1 MAYNEKQKEYTMN
14 YMKEKLDEIKFRVPK
29 GQKAIIR
36 EHAESM
42 GDKLTP
48 FIIRAINETMERDK
62 ALLNNQSIGTLK
74 TEPTKQPIV
83 MDDTKQEES
92 PNKQYKQLT
101 DSELSQIDLHRL
113 VNDPLYQVDMASIYG
128 MNALAELLEKA
139 REQSTSKAEE

>member
-29 GQKAIIR
+29 GQKAVIR

-42 GDKLTP
+42 GEKLTP

-62 ALLNNQSIGTLK
+62 ALLNNELLEESNIS
-74 TEPTKQPIV
+74 
-83 MDDTKQEES
+83 DTKQKDS

-101 DSELSQIDLHRL
+101 DSELSQIDLKRL
-113 VNDPLYQVDMASIYG
+113 VDDPLYQIDMAQIYG
-128 MNALAELLEKA
+128 MNVLSDLLEQA
-139 REQSTSKAEE
+139 RQQFTNKTKE